1 MLAER
6 CWLYTYRLH
15 RRVVSFRNVNA
26 RGSNRAYH
34 RDHGGEYEK
43 RNTIHW
49 TLHIFMETRRSSV
62 LFR

>member
-1 MLAER
+1 MPVDR
-6 CWLYTYRLH
+6 CGLYTYRLH